1 MTYDGWHRLF
11 FFPIIII
18 TYLTRNVVSFASR
31 MSGLAS
37 PKREASPEKELI
49 EIKKPK
55 PAEITAELV
64 ETLSNEREKK
74 EEQESDLDLTDSIAD
89 TLGSIGKV
97 ILELFQG
104 EIKERNIP
112 ISAKIALKTLSKFV
126 SVLTNTNFKNAKK
139 KKIKN
144 LQKIG
149 TKTAFQTRQEQN

>member
-1 MTYDGWHRLF
+1 
-11 FFPIIII
+11 
-18 TYLTRNVVSFASR
+18 

-37 PKREASPEKELI
+37 PKREASPEKELV
-49 EIKKPK
+49 EIKKSK
-55 PAEITAELV
+55 PAEINAELV
-64 ETLSNEREKK
+64 ETLSNKREKE

-139 KKIKN
+139 KKK
-144 LQKIG
+144 K
-149 TKTAFQTRQEQN
+149 

>member
-55 PAEITAELV
+55 PVEITAELV
-64 ETLSNEREKK
+64 ETLSNEREKE

-139 KKIKN
+139 KKK
-144 LQKIG
+144 LKIYR
-149 TKTAFQTRQEQN
+149 K